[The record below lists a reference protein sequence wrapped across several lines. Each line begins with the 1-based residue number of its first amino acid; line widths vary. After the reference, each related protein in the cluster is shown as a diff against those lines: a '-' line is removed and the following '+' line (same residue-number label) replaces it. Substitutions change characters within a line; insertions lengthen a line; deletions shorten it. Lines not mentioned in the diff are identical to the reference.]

1 LGATVTNIQM
11 SSTGTTL
18 AGGIDVGGTTVKG
31 GLVEVE
37 SGRLVVPSL
46 RLATPK
52 PAAIADVVAVVA
64 HVANGL
70 AKSGLTVGLPL
81 GVGLSG
87 DVRDGQHTT
96 GVNLHD
102 SWVGAPARAL
112 LEQQLGRPVTIL
124 NDADAAGIAEARY
137 GTARGVRGIV
147 VLLTFGTG
155 IGSAIL
161 NDGGLLPNSGLGQ
174 MPFHGRPVEHLLSAV
189 ARERRRLSWRHWAS
203 DVSRYVNLID
213 ELLHPALVVIGG
225 GVSAQSG
232 AFWSFLE
239 TTCPVRPAAL
249 GNEAGLVGAA
259 LAGAEFTIIR
269 GSAPSV
275 GGL

>member
-1 LGATVTNIQM
+1 M